1 MGKATGIAHQNAS
14 SVVREALSLKMEI
27 FENT

>member
-1 MGKATGIAHQNAS
+1 MGKAIGIAHQNAS

-27 FENT
+27 ENT